1 MSLNALYIEAGISRQ
16 GFHQWLGRRFEE
28 AEELALLRPIV
39 EQIRMDHPRMSA
51 KVIYRLVRPT
61 TLGRDRFIGIC
72 AEWGLLLSRER
83 SPIRTT
89 DSLGVT
95 RFLNLLEGAE
105 VTYVN
110 QFWTSDITY
119 YQLGEQV
126 YYITLVLEIFSRRI
140 IGWQLSDTLRTEHTT
155 LPALRMAL
163 RLRRGKDLTGLVF
176 HSDGGGQYYCKE
188 FLKILRDK
196 GIASS
201 MCEHAW
207 ENPYSERVNGTVKND
222 YIRQWDPRTRAELAN
237 CLDRAVKLINE
248 QRPHSSLN
256 YNTPLA
262 VDEHPGLFTELT
274 VINKEKRTKRE
285 KSQHNQQI
293 ELTEH

>member
-1 MSLNALYIEAGISRQ
+1 MSMNALYSGAGFSKQ
-16 GFHQWLGRRFEE
+16 GFHQWLDRRFHE

-39 EQIRMDHPRMSA
+39 EQIRADHPRMSV
-51 KVIYRLVRPT
+51 KVMYRMVGPS
-61 TLGRDRFIGIC
+61 TLGRDRFIAVC
-72 AEWGLLLSRER
+72 ADWGLLLPRER

-95 RFLNLLEGAE
+95 RFPDLLAGAE
-105 VTYVN
+105 VTSIN

-119 YQLGEQV
+119 YWLGEEV
-126 YYITLVLEIFSRRI
+126 YYITLVLDVFSRRI
-140 IGWQLSDTLRTEHTT
+140 IGWHLSDTLRTQDTT
-155 LPALRMAL
+155 LKALRKAL
-163 RLRRGKDLTGLVF
+163 RLRRGKDLAGLVF

-188 FLKILRDK
+188 FLHELRKK

-207 ENPYSERVNGTVKND
+207 ENPYSERINGTLKND
-222 YIRQWDPRTRAELAN
+222 YLLPWGPTTKTELAH
-237 CLDRAVKLINE
+237 CIERAVWLINGE
-248 QRPHSSLN
+248 RPHSSLK

-262 VDEHPGLFTELT
+262 VDEHPELFTDLT

-285 KSQHNQQI
+285 KSHHQQQI
-293 ELTEH
+293 ELTNH

>member
-1 MSLNALYIEAGISRQ
+1 MSLNALYSEAGTSRQ
-16 GFHQWLGRRFEE
+16 GFHQWLDRRFHE

-39 EQIRMDHPRMSA
+39 EELRMDHPSMSV
-51 KVIYRLVRPT
+51 KVMYGMLCPS
-61 TLGRDRFIGIC
+61 TLGRDRFISVC
-72 AEWGLLLSRER
+72 SEWGLLLPRER

-89 DSLGVT
+89 NSLGVT
-95 RFLNLLEGAE
+95 RFPNLLEGAE
-105 VTYVN
+105 VTSVN

-119 YQLGEQV
+119 YRLGEVV
-126 YYITLVLEIFSRRI
+126 YYITLVLELFSRRI
-140 IGWQLSDTLRTEHTT
+140 IGWQLSRTLRTEDTT

-163 RLRRGKDLTGLVF
+163 RLRRGKDLTDLVF

-188 FLKILRDK
+188 FLHIIRDK

-222 YIRQWDPRTRAELAN
+222 YIRKWAPSTEAELAS
-237 CLDRAVKLINE
+237 CLDRAVMLINE
-248 QRPHSSLN
+248 QRPHSSLKF
-256 YNTPLA
+256 NTPLV
-262 VDEHPGLFTELT
+262 VDEHPELFTDLT

-285 KSQHNQQI
+285 KSQQQQSS
-293 ELTEH
+293 

>member
-1 MSLNALYIEAGISRQ
+1 MSLNALYNEAGISRQ
-16 GFHQWLGRRFEE
+16 GFHQWLGRRLEE

-51 KVIYRLVRPT
+51 KVIYRLVHPT

-72 AEWGLLLSRER
+72 AGWGLLLPRER

-105 VTYVN
+105 VTCVN

-119 YQLGEQV
+119 YQLGGEV
-126 YYITLVLEIFSRRI
+126 YYITLVLEVFSRRI

-196 GIASS
+196 DTGSS

-222 YIRQWDPRTRAELAN
+222 YIRQWDPRSREELAS
-237 CLDRAVKLINE
+237 CLDRAVMLIND

-256 YNTPLA
+256 YNTPLT
-262 VDEHPGLFTELT
+262 VDEHPELFTELT